1 MKPQNAVARH
11 LRWYW
16 RMEAGNV
23 VFVPAMMI
31 ALAHLYGGG
40 IGPASAIAMASMSF
54 LLIVGAVYW
63 RVKLAE
69 IEHGRDPTATLRVLA
84 LLDAPSFIVAVIGLG
99 AGLGAVAFA
108 SVRVGAADATV
119 AMIAGVLAAAEYVN
133 YYRVQLQHFD
143 QWSDFKRLMR
153 GRGFRK
159 AHLRRDIDRL
169 GAGADK
175 R

>member
-1 MKPQNAVARH
+1 
-11 LRWYW
+11 
-16 RMEAGNV
+16 MEAGNV
-23 VFVPAMMI
+23 VLVPAMMI

-69 IEHGRDPTATLRVLA
+69 IEHGQDPAATLRILA
-84 LLDAPSFIVAVIGLG
+84 LLDAPSFIVAIIGLG
-99 AGLGAVAFA
+99 AGLGAVAFP
-108 SVRVGAADATV
+108 SFRVGAADATV
-119 AMIAGVLAAAEYVN
+119 AGIAGLLAAAEYVN

-143 QWSDFKRLMR
+143 HWSDFKRLIR
-153 GRGFRK
+153 GQGFRK
-159 AHLRRDIDRL
+159 AHLRRDIDRRA
-169 GAGADK
+169 AGAVK